1 MAKVEK
7 TLLSQLYIAVDH
19 LKEGSYQLNILN
31 RNNVISTITFK
42 IDLISQSDINI
53 KNKSR

>member
-1 MAKVEK
+1 MTKVEK
-7 TLLSQLYIAVDH
+7 TILSQLYIAVDH

-31 RNNVISTITFK
+31 KNNVISTITFK
-42 IDLISQSDINI
+42 IDSIAQSDINI